1 MIRDYVEAI
10 DCVTCEEEEEESEE
24 EESEE
29 EEKNNNGKSF
39 CLQSNNLFFVKK
51 FVKLIKTMS

>member
-10 DCVTCEEEEEESEE
+10 DCVTCEEEE